1 MAPFSLRNE
10 FLKGVLRM
18 TRSLMISSVLA
29 VLTGTAT
36 LLHAQSSTAM
46 VNGTVRDQ
54 TGAVIPG
61 ATVELM
67 NTGTSVT
74 SRTTTNQSGYY
85 LFPGVN
91 PGPYRISVES
101 TGMQTF
107 VATLTVQV
115 RQSAVVDPVLQPA
128 ATATT
133 VDVQDVT
140 PMVTTDNPTLGHV
153 LERQRI
159 EQLPINGRFI
169 TSLLATVH
177 GMEGSRAYGA
187 REGSQE
193 FVLDGAALSDRNTG
207 GNVRRPP
214 GLDTIQEFKVE
225 NNNSSAKF
233 NRPTTVVMSTKSGT
247 NDIHG
252 SLFETHRNNAIG
264 KARRREDYYS
274 KPPQLI
280 RNEYGGSIG
289 GPVVLPKL
297 YDGRNRTFWFAA
309 YEGYRNIAPSTQGF
323 SVPTAEMRNG
333 DFSGLV
339 DEQGRQF
346 RIYDPWT
353 TNSQTWE
360 RQQFSY
366 QGRPNV
372 IDPARISPVAKY
384 LYSVT
389 PLPTHPEINPLVAE
403 NWWGPVADTGR
414 QWTLSTRFDHRFS
427 DNDNVYVRYSQGDF
441 YQFSDF
447 GSLPALNG
455 VASTRTTLA
464 PNKSLAASWVHS
476 FSPTLFN
483 ELVVSASRERWWT
496 GTGEPGVKYADELGL
511 PNPLDV
517 PGWPGIYDTGF
528 DSLIYETENT
538 QAAPFTYVILDNNM
552 TKILGK
558 HHLEFGFHH
567 RYDQLN
573 AMPEQQHNQGN
584 HNFATNATTLYDP
597 ASSRNNPLP
606 LQFTGHDAANMF
618 LGLANYSNR
627 FVRGTY
633 YMRGR
638 EYALYFQDNF
648 KVSPR
653 LTLNLGLRWEYWP
666 IFREKNNVLTSFDPA
681 SKTIILGTDL
691 DTMYRL
697 GSTIPSIVERI
708 ESLGG
713 KFLTYEEAGRSQ
725 ALMKSNWNNF
735 GPRLGFA
742 YRAGSGASE
751 FVIRG
756 GYRMSYFPIP
766 LRPWTARMRSN
777 APLST
782 RFRTS
787 LTDAAL
793 SPDGIRNYGMRT
805 IPTVVAGVNSR
816 NEVSL
821 DDANAITRGGV
832 DVSFFAETQPDPRVQ
847 DWNFT
852 VEKEIFRNTV
862 ARVAYVG
869 NHGSNLEQYLNYNDA
884 APDYVWFAST
894 GQPLPTGEYASVARR
909 PFDQQLYGR
918 VEEFLKTGWSNF
930 NGMQLELER
939 RYSQGMAFQ
948 VFYVLSNA
956 FGAGGQ
962 GWSGSSVIRGPEQFL
977 PGAVPTE
984 FDELNRFLNYQR
996 DIAIPKHRVRW
1007 NWIVDMPFGRGKKFG
1022 NSAGPVLD
1030 RLIGG
1035 WQIAGMGQIRSN
1047 YFALPTNIFPNGNNI
1062 EIYGEKY
1069 PIEDCRSGVCRPGY
1083 LWWNGYIPA
1092 HQINS
1097 VDANGR
1103 PNGVMGVPETYRP
1116 AGEPIIPWPANPNRS
1131 DPNYSLYGTNTV
1143 FVPLNNGTV
1152 QRTTYNDNLHP
1163 WRQQYFPG
1171 PRHWGLD
1178 ASIFKTIPITETV
1191 NLRFNADFFNVLNS
1205 PNNPNISGGSFMMN
1219 TYTSA
1224 QAARELQLTLR
1235 LTW

>member
-1 MAPFSLRNE
+1 
-10 FLKGVLRM
+10 M
-18 TRSLMISSVLA
+18 TRVVRVFSTLALMLSAFS
-29 VLTGTAT
+29 
-36 LLHAQSSTAM
+36 LLHAQSSTAT

-61 ATVELM
+61 ATVQLI
-67 NTGTSVT
+67 NTGTSIT
-74 SRTTTNQSGYY
+74 SRTTTNQAGYY
-85 LFPGVN
+85 VFPGVN

-101 TGMQTF
+101 AGMQTF

-133 VDVQDVT
+133 VDVPDVT

-169 TSLLATVH
+169 TSLLVTVP

-233 NRPTTVVMSTKSGT
+233 NRPTTVIMSTKSGT
-247 NDIHG
+247 NQLHG

-264 KARRREDYYS
+264 KARAREDNYE

-280 RNEYGGSIG
+280 RNEFGASAG
-289 GPVVLPKL
+289 GPVILPKL
-297 YDGRNRTFWFAA
+297 YNGSNRTFWFAA
-309 YEGYRNIAPSTQGF
+309 YEGFRNIAPTTEGF
-323 SVPTAEMRNG
+323 RVPTAAMRNG
-333 DFSGLV
+333 DFSALV

-346 RIYDPWT
+346 RIHDPWT
-353 TNSQTWE
+353 TDPQTWQ

-372 IDPARISPVAKY
+372 IDPARISPLAKY
-384 LYSVT
+384 LYEIT

-403 NWWGPVADTGR
+403 NWWGPVANTGR
-414 QWTLSTRFDHRFS
+414 QWTFTTRFDHRFS
-427 DNDNVYVRYSQGDF
+427 DSDQVYARYTQGDF
-441 YQFSDF
+441 YSFADF
-447 GSLPALNG
+447 GSLPALNN

-464 PNKSLAASWVHS
+464 PNRSLALSWVHS

-483 ELVVSASRERWWT
+483 ELVVSGSREKWWT
-496 GTGEPGVKYADELGL
+496 GTGEPGVKYADQLGL
-511 PNPLDV
+511 PNPLNV
-517 PGWPGIYDTGF
+517 TGWPGIYDTGF
-528 DSLIYETENT
+528 DDFYYETENT

-552 TKILGK
+552 TKVYGK
-558 HHLEFGFHH
+558 HQFEFGFHH

-584 HNFATNATTLYDP
+584 HNFGTEATSLYDS
-597 ASSRNNPLP
+597 ATSRTNPLP
-606 LQFTGHDAANMF
+606 TQFTGHDAANMF

-627 FVRGTY
+627 FVRGSY

-638 EYALYFQDNF
+638 EYALYFQDNY
-648 KVSPR
+648 KVAPR

-666 IFREKNNVLTSFDPA
+666 AFREKNNVLTTFDPEKRA
-681 SKTIILGTDL
+681 IILGTDL

-697 GSTIPSIVERI
+697 GATIPSIVSRI

-725 ALMKSNWNNF
+725 SLMQSTPNNF

-742 YRAGSGASE
+742 YRAGSGSSE

-766 LRPWTARMRSN
+766 LRPWTARMRAN

-793 SPDGIRNYGMRT
+793 SPDGIRNYGMRS
-805 IPTVVAGVNSR
+805 IPTVVAGLNSQ
-816 NEVSL
+816 NEVTL
-821 DDANAITRGGV
+821 ADANAITRGGV
-832 DVSFFAETQPDPRVQ
+832 DVSYFAENQPDPRIQ

-852 VEKEIFRNTV
+852 LEKEVFANTV

-869 NHGSNLEQYLNYNDA
+869 NHGSNLEQYHTYNDP

-894 GQPLPTGEYASVARR
+894 GLPLPTGEFSGVARR
-909 PFDQQLYGR
+909 GYDQQVYGR
-918 VEEFLKTGWSNF
+918 VEEYRKTGRSNY

-939 RYSQGMAFQ
+939 RYSRGVAFQ
-948 VFYVLSNA
+948 IFYVLSNA

-962 GWSGSSVIRGPEQFL
+962 GFGGTSVVRDPSQYM
-977 PGAVPTE
+977 PGAVPTD
-984 FDELNRFLNYQR
+984 FDERNRLLSYQR
-996 DIAIPKHRVRW
+996 DIAIPKHRLRW
-1007 NWIVDMPFGRGKKFG
+1007 NWIVDLPFGKGKRFAPG
-1022 NSAGPVLD
+1022 AGPVLN

-1035 WQIAGMGQIRSN
+1035 WQIAGIGQLRSN
-1047 YFALPTNIFPNGNNI
+1047 YFALPTDVFPNGNEI

-1069 PIEDCRSGVCRPGY
+1069 PIQDCRSGACRSGY

-1103 PNGVMGVPETYRP
+1103 PNGVMGVPANYKP
-1116 AGEPIIPWPANPNRS
+1116 AAEPLIPWPAAPNRS
-1131 DPNYSLYGTNTV
+1131 DPNYAFYGTNTV
-1143 FVPLNNGTV
+1143 FVPLKNGAL

-1171 PRHWGLD
+1171 PRQWGLD
-1178 ASIFKTIPITETV
+1178 ASLFKTVPITETV
-1191 NLRFNADFFNVLNS
+1191 NLRFNADFFNVLNIAG
-1205 PNNPNISGGSFMMN
+1205 NPNITGGNFMLSTVTSGQS
-1219 TYTSA
+1219 
-1224 QAARELQLTLR
+1224 ARELQLTLR
-1235 LTW
+1235 LSW